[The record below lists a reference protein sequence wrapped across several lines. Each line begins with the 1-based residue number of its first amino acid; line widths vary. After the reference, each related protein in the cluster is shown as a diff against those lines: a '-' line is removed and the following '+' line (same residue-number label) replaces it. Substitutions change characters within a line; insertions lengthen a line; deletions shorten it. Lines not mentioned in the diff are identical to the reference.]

1 MNNTLDMLNAKE
13 TVNQILVRAVEI
25 ISKENMKLRQHNR
38 QLEAE
43 LQTKDY
49 MISALKKEL
58 YNYRLREQ
66 FYSMGDRR

>member
-1 MNNTLDMLNAKE
+1 MDNVVDIIKSKQVANE
-13 TVNQILVRAVEI
+13 ILIRSVEI

-38 QLEAE
+38 QLEAD